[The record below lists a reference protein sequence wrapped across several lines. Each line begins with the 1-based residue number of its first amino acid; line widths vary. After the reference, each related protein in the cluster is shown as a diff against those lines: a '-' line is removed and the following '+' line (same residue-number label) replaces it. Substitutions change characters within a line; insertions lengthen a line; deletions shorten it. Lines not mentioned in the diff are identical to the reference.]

1 MLSFFVFNRDPHTFF
16 CLTSVLP
23 DYEVTNKSISQTCM
37 LASIHTYV
45 RMYMH
50 TYIHIS
56 TFIWLTN
63 AVFTWQKV
71 SDYMIQSEEHLL
83 KRTSDEVSRAL
94 QLISDALTIS
104 THSDNLMEMK
114 AEALLMVF
122 VSAIFYPLLH
132 VIAYQW

>member
-1 MLSFFVFNRDPHTFF
+1 
-16 CLTSVLP
+16 
-23 DYEVTNKSISQTCM
+23 
-37 LASIHTYV
+37 
-45 RMYMH
+45 
-50 TYIHIS
+50 
-56 TFIWLTN
+56 
-63 AVFTWQKV
+63 
-71 SDYMIQSEEHLL
+71 MIQSEEHLL

-132 VIAYQW
+132 VIAYR